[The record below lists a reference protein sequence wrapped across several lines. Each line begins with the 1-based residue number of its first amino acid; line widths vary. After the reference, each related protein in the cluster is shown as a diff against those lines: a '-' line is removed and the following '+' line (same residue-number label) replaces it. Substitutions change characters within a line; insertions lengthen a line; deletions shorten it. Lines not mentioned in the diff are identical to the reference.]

1 MLYTA
6 LSLHVKRVCV
16 IIHLD
21 LDCFFVSAER
31 TRIPELRGKPVVVC
45 KSGDNHIFST
55 HDSESVMTE
64 SVGGF
69 NGLMQHKKTFQG
81 FDKNA
86 WKNEFLDEKG
96 RVHGI
101 VIAKSYEAKKYGIKT
116 GTSLRDALLMCPS
129 LLIVSSD
136 HLFYQLLSTKLRAFL
151 ETKIPLL
158 EQYSIDEFWGDL
170 KGWVKEEETYTF
182 IAALQHEIWQRF
194 DLPISIG
201 ASSSK
206 WIAKLATD
214 FRKPYGLTIVPKSE
228 IASFVAPMPIA
239 TFPGI
244 GRVLQKK
251 FESYGIA
258 TLGEVLN
265 HARLVYTWGNIGK
278 DLIARIS
285 GQDNEPVIAKRDRRS
300 IGISR
305 NFHVIHNREEVLR
318 RAIILS
324 RHLSYTIAKL
334 DLHPTTY
341 YLYVRYDNG
350 ISSKSSQTLDRSFSE
365 TLYREWVG
373 EMLSS
378 LDIHP
383 QYGIV
388 HLGLALSNFIT
399 PSQTKTFSLLHVN
412 DDEKSKRLYE
422 KLTKLRDKY
431 GADIIRSGIE
441 KQDNKER

>member
-1 MLYTA
+1 M
-6 LSLHVKRVCV
+6 

-31 TRIPELRGKPVVVC
+31 TRTPFLKGKPVVVC
-45 KSGDNHIFST
+45 KSGDAKIFST
-55 HDSESVMTE
+55 LDSESVITE

-69 NGLMQHKKTFQG
+69 NGLMQHKKAFNG
-81 FDKNA
+81 FYQKA
-86 WKNEFLDEKG
+86 WKSEFMDEQG

-101 VIAKSYEAKKYGIKT
+101 VIAKSYEAKAYGIKT
-116 GTSLRDALLMCPS
+116 GTTLHDALAMCPK
-129 LLIVSSD
+129 LLIVPSD
-136 HLFYQLLSTKLRAFL
+136 HLFYQLLSTKLKTFL
-151 ETKIPLL
+151 QTKIPIL

-182 IAALQHEIWQRF
+182 IASLQQEILEKF

-214 FRKPYGLTIVPKSE
+214 FRKPYGLTLVPKHE
-228 IASFVAPMPIA
+228 IASFVSLMPIA

-244 GRVLQKK
+244 GRVLQKR

-258 TLGEVLN
+258 TLGEVLE
-265 HARLVYTWGNIGK
+265 HHKLVSAWGTIGK
-278 DLIARIS
+278 DLLARIS
-285 GQDNEPVIAKRDRRS
+285 GVDNEPVVTKRDRRS

-305 NFHVIHNREEVLR
+305 NFHVIQNRDEVLR

-341 YLYVRYDNG
+341 AFAIKYENG
-350 ISSKSSQTLDRSFSE
+350 ISSKASQTVDRAFSE
-365 TLYREWVG
+365 SMYRELVVQ
-373 EMLSS
+373 SFTT
-378 LDIHP
+378 LDTHP
-383 QYGIV
+383 HYGIHYLSLSV
-388 HLGLALSNFIT
+388 SNFVT
-399 PSQTKTFSLLHVN
+399 PTQTKTFSLLHAEV
-412 DDEKSKRLYE
+412 DEKSKRLCE

-431 GADIIRSGIE
+431 GVDIIRSGAE
-441 KQDNKER
+441 KQENSAD

>member
-1 MLYTA
+1 M
-6 LSLHVKRVCV
+6 

-31 TRIPELRGKPVVVC
+31 TRTPFLKGKPVVVC
-45 KSGDNHIFST
+45 KSSDAKIFST
-55 HDSESVMTE
+55 LDSESVMTE

-69 NGLMQHKKTFQG
+69 NGLIQHKKTFSS
-81 FDKNA
+81 FDNEA
-86 WKNEFLDEKG
+86 WKSEFMDEKG

-116 GTSLRDALLMCPS
+116 GTSLRDALAMCPK
-129 LLIVSSD
+129 LLIVPSD
-136 HLFYQLLSTKLRAFL
+136 HLFYQLLSTKLKAFL
-151 ETKIPLL
+151 QTKIPIL

-170 KGWVKEEETYTF
+170 KGWVKEEETYAF
-182 IAALQHEIWQRF
+182 VASLQKEILEKF

-214 FRKPYGLTIVPKSE
+214 FRKPYGLTLVPQHE
-228 IASFVAPMPIA
+228 IASFVSLMPIA

-258 TLGEVLN
+258 TLGEVLE
-265 HARLVYTWGNIGK
+265 HHKLVSAWGTIGK
-278 DLIARIS
+278 ELLARIS
-285 GQDNEPVIAKRDRRS
+285 GVDNEPVITKRDRRS

-305 NFHVIHNREEVLR
+305 NFHVIHNRDEVLR
-318 RAIILS
+318 RAIILA

-341 YLYVRYDNG
+341 YLYLRYENG
-350 ISSKSSQTLDRSFSE
+350 VSSKSSQTLDRSFSE
-365 TLYREWVG
+365 SLYREWVIQ
-373 EMLSS
+373 MFTT

-383 QYGIV
+383 HYGIL

-399 PSQTKTFSLLHVN
+399 PTQTKTFSLLHAEA
-412 DDEKSKRLYE
+412 DEKSKRLSE

-431 GADIIRSGIE
+431 GIDIIRSGAE
-441 KQDNKER
+441 KQENEKE

>member
-1 MLYTA
+1 M
-6 LSLHVKRVCV
+6 

-31 TRIPELRGKPVVVC
+31 TRTPFLKGKPVVVC
-45 KSGDNHIFST
+45 KSSDAKIFST
-55 HDSESVMTE
+55 LDSESVMTE

-69 NGLMQHKKTFQG
+69 NGLIQHKKTFSS
-81 FDKNA
+81 FDKEA
-86 WKNEFLDEKG
+86 WKSEFMDEKG

-116 GTSLRDALLMCPS
+116 GTSLRDALAMCPK
-129 LLIVSSD
+129 LLIVPSD
-136 HLFYQLLSTKLRAFL
+136 HLFYQLLSTKLKAFL
-151 ETKIPLL
+151 QTKIPIL

-170 KGWVKEEETYTF
+170 KGWVKEEETYAF
-182 IAALQHEIWQRF
+182 VASLQKEILEKF

-214 FRKPYGLTIVPKSE
+214 FRKPYGLTLVPQHE
-228 IASFVAPMPIA
+228 IASFVSLMPIA

-258 TLGEVLN
+258 TLGEVLE
-265 HARLVYTWGNIGK
+265 HHKLVSAWGTIGK
-278 DLIARIS
+278 ELLARIS
-285 GQDNEPVIAKRDRRS
+285 GVDNEPVITKRDRRS

-305 NFHVIHNREEVLR
+305 NFHVIHNRDEVLR
-318 RAIILS
+318 RAIILA

-341 YLYVRYDNG
+341 YLYLRYENG
-350 ISSKSSQTLDRSFSE
+350 VSSKSSQTLDRSFSE
-365 TLYREWVG
+365 SLYREWVIQ
-373 EMLSS
+373 MFTT

-383 QYGIV
+383 HYGIL

-399 PSQTKTFSLLHVN
+399 PTQTKTFSLLHAEA
-412 DDEKSKRLYE
+412 DEKSKRLSE

-431 GADIIRSGIE
+431 GIDIIRSGAE
-441 KQDNKER
+441 KQENEKE

>member
-1 MLYTA
+1 M
-6 LSLHVKRVCV
+6 

-31 TRIPELRGKPVVVC
+31 TRTPELKGKPVVVC
-45 KSGDNHIFST
+45 KSGDTKIFST
-55 HDSESVMTE
+55 QDSESVMTE

-69 NGLMQHKKTFQG
+69 NGLMQHKKAFHG
-81 FDKNA
+81 FDQNA
-86 WKNEFLDEKG
+86 WKSEFLDERG

-116 GTSLRDALLMCPS
+116 GTSLHDALAMCPK
-129 LLIVSSD
+129 LLIIPSD

-151 ETKIPLL
+151 ETKIPIL

-170 KGWVKEEETYTF
+170 KGWVKEEETHAF
-182 IAALQHEIWQRF
+182 MVSLQKEILEKF

-214 FRKPYGLTIVPKSE
+214 FRKPYGLTLVPKNE
-228 IASFVAPMPIA
+228 IASFVSLMPIA

-251 FESYGIA
+251 FERYGIA
-258 TLGEVLN
+258 TLGEVLE
-265 HARLVYTWGNIGK
+265 HAKLVLTWGTIGK

-285 GQDNEPVIAKRDRRS
+285 GVDNEPVVTKRDRRS

-305 NFHVIHNREEVLR
+305 NFHVVHNRDEVLR

-341 YLYVRYDNG
+341 YLYLRYENG

-365 TLYREWVG
+365 GMYRKWVVQ
-373 EMLSS
+373 MVAS
-378 LDIHP
+378 LDTHP
-383 QYGIV
+383 NYGV
-388 HLGLALSNFIT
+388 LHLGLALSNFIT
-399 PSQTKTFSLLHVN
+399 PTQTKTFSLLYAQA
-412 DDEKSKRLYE
+412 DEKSKRLSE

-431 GADIIRSGIE
+431 GADIIRSGAE
-441 KQDNKER
+441 KQENGAD

>member
-1 MLYTA
+1 M
-6 LSLHVKRVCV
+6 

-31 TRIPELRGKPVVVC
+31 TRTPFLKGKPVVVC
-45 KSGDNHIFST
+45 KSGDTKIFST

-69 NGLMQHKKTFQG
+69 NGLMQHKKAFHG
-81 FDKNA
+81 FDPNA
-86 WKNEFLDEKG
+86 WKNEFMDERG

-116 GTSLRDALLMCPS
+116 GTPLRDALAMCPK
-129 LLIVSSD
+129 LLIVPSD
-136 HLFYQLLSTKLRAFL
+136 HLFYQLLSTKLKVFL
-151 ETKIPLL
+151 QTKIPIF

-170 KGWVKEEETYTF
+170 KGWVKEEETHAF
-182 IAALQHEIWQRF
+182 IASLQHEILEKF

-214 FRKPYGLTIVPKSE
+214 FRKPYGLTLVPKEE
-228 IASFVAPMPIA
+228 IASFVALMPIA

-258 TLGEVLN
+258 TLGEVLE
-265 HARLVYTWGNIGK
+265 HHKLVSAWGTIGK
-278 DLIARIS
+278 DLLARIR
-285 GQDNEPVIAKRDRRS
+285 GVDNEPVVTKRDRRS

-305 NFHVIHNREEVLR
+305 NFHVIHNRDEVLR

-341 YLYVRYDNG
+341 AFAIKYENG
-350 ISSKSSQTLDRSFSE
+350 ISSKASQTVDRAFSE
-365 TLYREWVG
+365 NLYRELVVQ
-373 EMLSS
+373 SFAT
-378 LDIHP
+378 LDTHP
-383 QYGIV
+383 HYGI
-388 HLGLALSNFIT
+388 HYLSLAVSNFVT
-399 PSQTKTFSLLHVN
+399 PTQTKTFSLLHV
-412 DDEKSKRLYE
+412 DEDEKSKRLCE

-431 GADIIRSGIE
+431 GVDIIRSGAE
-441 KQDNKER
+441 KQENSLD

>member
-1 MLYTA
+1 M
-6 LSLHVKRVCV
+6 

-31 TRIPELRGKPVVVC
+31 TRIPELRGHPVVVC
-45 KSGDNHIFST
+45 KSGDNKIFST
-55 HDSESVMTE
+55 QDSESMMTE

-69 NGLMQHKKTFQG
+69 NGLLQHKKEFNG

-116 GTSLRDALLMCPS
+116 GTSLRDALAMCPK
-129 LLIVSSD
+129 LLIVPSD
-136 HLFYQLLSTKLRAFL
+136 HLFYQLLSTKLKAFL
-151 ETKIPLL
+151 QTKIPIL

-170 KGWVKEEETYTF
+170 KGWVKEEATYDFVASLQQEILET
-182 IAALQHEIWQRF
+182 F

-214 FRKPYGLTIVPKSE
+214 FNKPYGLTLVPKE
-228 IASFVAPMPIA
+228 KIASFVSLMPIES
-239 TFPGI
+239 FPGI
-244 GRVLQKK
+244 GRVLQQK
-251 FESYGIA
+251 FKSYGIA
-258 TLGEVLN
+258 TLGEVLE
-265 HARLVYTWGNIGK
+265 HRKLVSAWGTIGK

-285 GQDNEPVIAKRDRRS
+285 GVDNEAVVTKRDRRS

-334 DLHPTTY
+334 DLHPSTY
-341 YLYVRYDNG
+341 YVYIRYENG
-350 ISSKSSQTLDRSFSE
+350 ISSKISQTLDRSFSE
-365 TLYREWVG
+365 GVYREWVI
-373 EMLSS
+373 ETVSS
-378 LDIHP
+378 LDTHP
-383 QYGIV
+383 HYGIL

-399 PSQTKTFSLLHVN
+399 PTQTKTFSLLYAKE
-412 DDEKSKRLYE
+412 DEKSKRLSE

-431 GADIIRSGIE
+431 GADIIRSGAE
-441 KQDNKER
+441 KQENGSD

>member
-1 MLYTA
+1 M
-6 LSLHVKRVCV
+6 

-31 TRIPELRGKPVVVC
+31 TRTPFLKGKPVVVC
-45 KSGDNHIFST
+45 KSGDTQIFSIKDT
-55 HDSESVMTE
+55 QSLITE

-69 NGLMQHKKTFQG
+69 NGLIQHKKEFNG

-116 GTSLRDALLMCPS
+116 GTSLRDALAMCPK
-129 LLIVSSD
+129 LLIVPSD
-136 HLFYQLLSTKLRAFL
+136 HLFYQLLSTQLKAFL
-151 ETKIPLL
+151 QTKIPIL

-170 KGWVKEEETYTF
+170 KGWVKEEETHAF
-182 IAALQHEIWQRF
+182 MASIQKEILEKF

-214 FRKPYGLTIVPKSE
+214 FRKPYGLTLVPKNE
-228 IASFVAPMPIA
+228 IASFVASMPIES
-239 TFPGI
+239 FPGI

-251 FESYGIA
+251 FASYGIE
-258 TLGEVLN
+258 TLGEVLE
-265 HARLVYTWGNIGK
+265 HHKLVSGWGTIGK

-285 GQDNEPVIAKRDRRS
+285 GVDNEPVVTKRDRRS

-305 NFHVIHNREEVLR
+305 NFHVINNRDEVLR

-341 YLYVRYDNG
+341 YFYLRYENG
-350 ISSKSSQTLDRSFSE
+350 VSSKSSQTLDRSFSE
-365 TLYREWVG
+365 SVYREWVIQ
-373 EMLSS
+373 MFAT
-378 LDIHP
+378 LDTHSH
-383 QYGIV
+383 YGIL
-388 HLGLALSNFIT
+388 HLGLALSNFVT
-399 PSQTKTFSLLHVN
+399 PTQTKTFSLLHVEA
-412 DDEKSKRLYE
+412 DEKSKRLSE

-431 GADIIRSGIE
+431 GIDIIRSGVE
-441 KQDNKER
+441 KQENSVN

>member
-1 MLYTA
+1 M
-6 LSLHVKRVCV
+6 

-21 LDCFFVSAER
+21 LDCYFVSAER
-31 TRIPELRGKPVVVC
+31 TRTPFLKGKPVVVC
-45 KSGDNHIFST
+45 KSGDTQIFSVKDT
-55 HDSESVMTE
+55 QSLMTE

-69 NGLMQHKKTFQG
+69 NGLIQHKKAFNG

-86 WKNEFLDEKG
+86 WKSEFLDEKG

-116 GTSLRDALLMCPS
+116 GTSLHDALAMCPK
-129 LLIVSSD
+129 LLIVPSD
-136 HLFYQLLSTKLRAFL
+136 HLFYQLLSTNLKAFL
-151 ETKIPLL
+151 QTKIPIL

-170 KGWVKEEETYTF
+170 KGWVKEEQTHAF
-182 IAALQHEIWQRF
+182 MASLQKEILEKF

-214 FRKPYGLTIVPKSE
+214 FRKPYGLTVVPKNE
-228 IASFVAPMPIA
+228 IGSFVASMPIES
-239 TFPGI
+239 FPGI

-251 FESYGIA
+251 FASYGIE
-258 TLGEVLN
+258 TLGEVLE
-265 HARLVYTWGNIGK
+265 HHKLVSGWGTIGK
-278 DLIARIS
+278 DLLARIS
-285 GQDNEPVIAKRDRRS
+285 GVDNEPVITKRDRRS

-305 NFHVIHNREEVLR
+305 NFHLINNRDEVLR

-334 DLHPTTY
+334 GLYPTTY
-341 YLYVRYDNG
+341 YFYIRYENG

-365 TLYREWVG
+365 SLYREWIVQ
-373 EMLSS
+373 MFAT
-378 LDIHP
+378 LDTHP
-383 QYGIV
+383 HYGIL
-388 HLGLALSNFIT
+388 HLGLALSNFVT
-399 PSQTKTFSLLHVN
+399 PTQTKTFSLLHVEE
-412 DDEKSKRLYE
+412 DAKSKRLSE

-431 GADIIRSGIE
+431 GVDIIRSGAE
-441 KQDNKER
+441 KQNNHE

>member
-1 MLYTA
+1 M
-6 LSLHVKRVCV
+6 

-31 TRIPELRGKPVVVC
+31 TRIPELRDCPVVVC
-45 KSGDNHIFST
+45 KSGDTKIFST
-55 HDSESVMTE
+55 HDTESMMTE

-69 NGLMQHKKTFQG
+69 NGLMQHKKEFKG

-86 WKNEFLDEKG
+86 WKKEFLDEKG

-116 GTSLRDALLMCPS
+116 GTSLRDALVMCPR

-136 HLFYQLLSTKLRAFL
+136 HLFYQLLSTKLKAFL
-151 ETKIPLL
+151 QTKIPIL

-170 KGWVKEEETYTF
+170 KGWVKEEDTYAFMASLQKEILET
-182 IAALQHEIWQRF
+182 F

-214 FRKPYGLTIVPKSE
+214 FRKPYGLTLVPKDE
-228 IASFVAPMPIA
+228 IASFIA
-239 TFPGI
+239 TMPVASFPGI

-251 FESYGIA
+251 FASYGIE
-258 TLGEVLN
+258 TLGEVLEYQK
-265 HARLVYTWGNIGK
+265 LVSGWGTIGK
-278 DLIARIS
+278 DLLARIR
-285 GQDNEPVIAKRDRRS
+285 GVDNEPVITKRDRRS

-305 NFHVIHNREEVLR
+305 NFHVIINRDEVLR

-341 YLYVRYDNG
+341 FFALKYENG
-350 ISSKSSQTLDRSFSE
+350 ISSKVSQTLDRSFSE
-365 TLYREWVG
+365 TIYREWVVQ
-373 EMLSS
+373 SFKT
-378 LDIHP
+378 LDTHP
-383 QYGIV
+383 HYGI
-388 HLGLALSNFIT
+388 HYLSLAVSNFIT
-399 PSQTKTFSLLHVN
+399 PIQTKTFSLLHAE
-412 DDEKSKRLYE
+412 DDEKSKRLSE

-431 GADIIRSGIE
+431 GVDIIRSGVE
-441 KQDNKER
+441 KQENQR

>member
-1 MLYTA
+1 
-6 LSLHVKRVCV
+6 V

-31 TRIPELRGKPVVVC
+31 TRTPFLKGKPVVVC
-45 KSGDNHIFST
+45 KSSDAKIFST
-55 HDSESVMTE
+55 LDSESVMTE

-69 NGLMQHKKTFQG
+69 NGLIQHKKTFSS
-81 FDKNA
+81 FDKEA
-86 WKNEFLDEKG
+86 WKSEFMDEKG

-116 GTSLRDALLMCPS
+116 GTSLRDALAMCPK
-129 LLIVSSD
+129 LLIVPSD
-136 HLFYQLLSTKLRAFL
+136 HLFYQLLSTKLKVFL
-151 ETKIPLL
+151 QTKIPIL

-170 KGWVKEEETYTF
+170 KGWVKEEETYAF
-182 IAALQHEIWQRF
+182 VASLQKEILEKF

-214 FRKPYGLTIVPKSE
+214 FRKPYGLTLVPQHE
-228 IASFVAPMPIA
+228 IASFVSLMPIA

-258 TLGEVLN
+258 TLGEVLE
-265 HARLVYTWGNIGK
+265 HHKLVSAWGTIGK
-278 DLIARIS
+278 ELLARIS
-285 GQDNEPVIAKRDRRS
+285 GVDNEPVITKRDRRS

-305 NFHVIHNREEVLR
+305 NFHVIHNRDEVLR

-341 YLYVRYDNG
+341 HLYLRYENG
-350 ISSKSSQTLDRSFSE
+350 VSSKSSQTLDRSFSE
-365 TLYREWVG
+365 SLYREWVIQ
-373 EMLSS
+373 MFAT
-378 LDIHP
+378 LDIHSH
-383 QYGIV
+383 YGIL

-399 PSQTKTFSLLHVN
+399 PTQTKTFSLLHAEA
-412 DDEKSKRLYE
+412 DEKSKRLSE

-431 GADIIRSGIE
+431 GIDIIRSGAE
-441 KQDNKER
+441 KQENERE

>member
-1 MLYTA
+1 M
-6 LSLHVKRVCV
+6 

-31 TRIPELRGKPVVVC
+31 TRIPELRGHPVVVC
-45 KSGDNHIFST
+45 KSGDNKIFST
-55 HDSESVMTE
+55 LDSESMMTE

-69 NGLMQHKKTFQG
+69 NGLMQHKKEFNG

-86 WKNEFLDEKG
+86 WKSEFMDEKG

-116 GTSLRDALLMCPS
+116 GTSLRDALVMCPK
-129 LLIVSSD
+129 LLIVPSD
-136 HLFYQLLSTKLRAFL
+136 HLFYQLLSTKLKAFL
-151 ETKIPLL
+151 QTKIPIL

-170 KGWVKEEETYTF
+170 KGWVKEEATYDFVASLQQEILET
-182 IAALQHEIWQRF
+182 F

-214 FRKPYGLTIVPKSE
+214 FNKPYGLTLVPKE
-228 IASFVAPMPIA
+228 KIASFVSLMPIES
-239 TFPGI
+239 FPGI

-251 FESYGIA
+251 FKSYGIA
-258 TLGEVLN
+258 TLGEVLE
-265 HARLVYTWGNIGK
+265 HHKLVSAWGTIGK

-285 GQDNEPVIAKRDRRS
+285 GVDNEAVVTKRDRHS

-305 NFHVIHNREEVLR
+305 NFHVINNRDEVLR

-334 DLHPTTY
+334 ELYPTTY
-341 YLYVRYDNG
+341 YFAIKYENG
-350 ISSKSSQTLDRSFSE
+350 VSSKSSHTIDRSFSE
-365 TLYREWVG
+365 SMYRDVLIDTFKTL
-373 EMLSS
+373 
-378 LDIHP
+378 DTHP
-383 QYGIV
+383 HYGI
-388 HLGLALSNFIT
+388 HFLSLSLSNFVT
-399 PSQTKTFSLLHVN
+399 PRQTKTFSLLHVEV
-412 DDEKSKRLYE
+412 DEKSKRLSE

-431 GADIIRSGIE
+431 GVDIIRSGVE
-441 KQDNKER
+441 KQENER

>member
-1 MLYTA
+1 
-6 LSLHVKRVCV
+6 V

-31 TRIPELRGKPVVVC
+31 TRTPFLKGKPVVVC
-45 KSGDNHIFST
+45 KSSDAKIFST
-55 HDSESVMTE
+55 LDSESVMTE

-69 NGLMQHKKTFQG
+69 NGLIQHKKTFSS
-81 FDKNA
+81 FDKEA
-86 WKNEFLDEKG
+86 WKSEFMDEKG

-116 GTSLRDALLMCPS
+116 GTSLRDALAMCPK
-129 LLIVSSD
+129 LLIVPSD
-136 HLFYQLLSTKLRAFL
+136 HLFYQLLSTKLKVFL
-151 ETKIPLL
+151 QTRIPIL

-170 KGWVKEEETYTF
+170 KGWVKEEETYAF
-182 IAALQHEIWQRF
+182 VAFLQKEILEKF

-214 FRKPYGLTIVPKSE
+214 FRKPYGLTLVPQHE
-228 IASFVAPMPIA
+228 IASFVSLMPIA

-258 TLGEVLN
+258 TLGEVLE
-265 HARLVYTWGNIGK
+265 HHKLVSAWGTIGK
-278 DLIARIS
+278 ELLARIS
-285 GQDNEPVIAKRDRRS
+285 GVDNEPVITKRDRRS

-305 NFHVIHNREEVLR
+305 NFHVIHNRDEVLR

-341 YLYVRYDNG
+341 YLYLRYENG
-350 ISSKSSQTLDRSFSE
+350 VSSKSSQTLDRSFSE
-365 TLYREWVG
+365 SLYREWVIQ
-373 EMLSS
+373 MFAT
-378 LDIHP
+378 LDIHSH
-383 QYGIV
+383 YGIL

-399 PSQTKTFSLLHVN
+399 PTQTKTFSLLHAEA
-412 DDEKSKRLYE
+412 DEKSKRLSE

-431 GADIIRSGIE
+431 GIDIIRSGVE
-441 KQDNKER
+441 KQENERE

>member
-1 MLYTA
+1 M
-6 LSLHVKRVCV
+6 

-31 TRIPELRGKPVVVC
+31 TRTPFLKGKPVVVC
-45 KSGDNHIFST
+45 KSSDAKIFST
-55 HDSESVMTE
+55 LDSESVMTE

-69 NGLMQHKKTFQG
+69 NGLIQHKKTFSS
-81 FDKNA
+81 FDKEA
-86 WKNEFLDEKG
+86 WKSEFMDEKG

-116 GTSLRDALLMCPS
+116 GTSLRDALAMCPK
-129 LLIVSSD
+129 LLIVPSD
-136 HLFYQLLSTKLRAFL
+136 HLFYQLLSTKLKVFL
-151 ETKIPLL
+151 QTRIPIL

-170 KGWVKEEETYTF
+170 KGWVKEEETYAF
-182 IAALQHEIWQRF
+182 VAFLQKEILEKF

-214 FRKPYGLTIVPKSE
+214 FRKPYGLTLVPQHE
-228 IASFVAPMPIA
+228 IASFVSLMPIA

-258 TLGEVLN
+258 TLGEVLE
-265 HARLVYTWGNIGK
+265 HHKLVSAWGTIGK
-278 DLIARIS
+278 ELLARIS
-285 GQDNEPVIAKRDRRS
+285 GVDNEPVITKRDRRS

-305 NFHVIHNREEVLR
+305 NFHVIHNRDEVLR

-341 YLYVRYDNG
+341 YLYLRYENG
-350 ISSKSSQTLDRSFSE
+350 VSSKSSQTLDRSFSE
-365 TLYREWVG
+365 SLYREWVIQ
-373 EMLSS
+373 MFAT
-378 LDIHP
+378 LDIHSH
-383 QYGIV
+383 YGIL

-399 PSQTKTFSLLHVN
+399 PTQTKTFSLLHAEA
-412 DDEKSKRLYE
+412 DEKSKRLSE

-431 GADIIRSGIE
+431 GIDIIRSGVE
-441 KQDNKER
+441 KQENERE

>member
-1 MLYTA
+1 M
-6 LSLHVKRVCV
+6 

-31 TRIPELRGKPVVVC
+31 TRTPELRDCPVVVC
-45 KSGDNHIFST
+45 KSGDTKIFST
-55 HDSESVMTE
+55 QDSESMMTE

-69 NGLMQHKKTFQG
+69 NGLMQHKKVFNG

-86 WKNEFLDEKG
+86 WKKEFLDEQG

-116 GTSLRDALLMCPS
+116 GTSLRDALAMCPK
-129 LLIVSSD
+129 LRIVPSD
-136 HLFYQLLSTKLRAFL
+136 HLFYQLLSTKLKAFL
-151 ETKIPLL
+151 QTKIPIL

-170 KGWVKEEETYTF
+170 KGWIKEEDTYAF
-182 IAALQHEIWQRF
+182 MASLQKEILERF

-214 FRKPYGLTIVPKSE
+214 FRKPYGLTLVPQNE
-228 IASFVAPMPIA
+228 ILAFISSMPIA
-239 TFPGI
+239 SFPGI

-251 FESYGIA
+251 FASYGIE
-258 TLGEVLN
+258 TLGEVLK
-265 HARLVYTWGNIGK
+265 HQKLVSGWGTIGK
-278 DLIARIS
+278 DLLLRIS
-285 GQDNEPVIAKRDRRS
+285 GVDNEPVIAKRDRRS

-305 NFHVIHNREEVLR
+305 NFHVITNRDEVLR
-318 RAIILS
+318 RTIILS

-341 YLYVRYDNG
+341 FFAIKYENG
-350 ISSKSSQTLDRSFSE
+350 ISSKVSQTIDRSFSE
-365 TLYREWVG
+365 IMYREWVVQ
-373 EMLSS
+373 SFKT
-378 LDIHP
+378 LDSHP
-383 QYGIV
+383 HYGIH
-388 HLGLALSNFIT
+388 HLSLAVSNFIT
-399 PSQTKTFSLLHVN
+399 PTQTKTFSLLHAE
-412 DDEKSKRLYE
+412 DDEKSKRLSE

-431 GADIIRSGIE
+431 GVDIIRSGAE
-441 KQDNKER
+441 KQENER

>member
-1 MLYTA
+1 M
-6 LSLHVKRVCV
+6 

-31 TRIPELRGKPVVVC
+31 TRIPELRDKPVVVC
-45 KSGDNHIFST
+45 KSGDSKIFST

-69 NGLMQHKKTFQG
+69 NGLMQHKKAFHG

-86 WKNEFLDEKG
+86 WKSEFMDERG

-116 GTSLRDALLMCPS
+116 GTSLHDALAMCPK
-129 LLIVSSD
+129 LLIAPSD

-151 ETKIPLL
+151 QTKIPIL

-170 KGWVKEEETYTF
+170 KGWVKEEETYAF
-182 IAALQHEIWQRF
+182 MASLQKEILEKF

-214 FRKPYGLTIVPKSE
+214 FRKPYGLTLVPTNEIV
-228 IASFVAPMPIA
+228 SFVSLMPIA

-251 FESYGIA
+251 FASYGIEV
-258 TLGEVLN
+258 LGEVLE
-265 HARLVYTWGNIGK
+265 HRKLVSGWGNIGK
-278 DLIARIS
+278 DLLLRIS
-285 GQDNEPVIAKRDRRS
+285 GVDNEPVITKRDRRS

-305 NFHVIHNREEVLR
+305 NFNLIFNHDEVLR

-334 DLHPTTY
+334 DLQPTTY
-341 YLYVRYDNG
+341 FLAIKYENG
-350 ISSKSSQTLDRSFSE
+350 LSSKVSQTIDRSFSE
-365 TLYREWVG
+365 GMYRELVAKNFKA
-373 EMLSS
+373 
-378 LDIHP
+378 LDVHP
-383 QYGIV
+383 HYGIHFLSLSV
-388 HLGLALSNFIT
+388 SNFIT
-399 PSQTKTFSLLHVN
+399 PTQSKTFSLLHAEE
-412 DDEKSKRLYE
+412 DEKSKRLSE

-431 GADIIRSGIE
+431 GVDIVRSGVE
-441 KQDNKER
+441 KQEN

>member
-1 MLYTA
+1 M
-6 LSLHVKRVCV
+6 

-31 TRIPELRGKPVVVC
+31 TRMPELKDRPVVVC
-45 KSGDNHIFST
+45 KSGDTRIFST
-55 HDSESVMTE
+55 HDTESMMTE

-69 NGLMQHKKTFQG
+69 NGLMQHKKEFRG

-86 WKNEFLDEKG
+86 WKREFLDEKG

-116 GTSLRDALLMCPS
+116 GTSLRDALVMCPK
-129 LLIVSSD
+129 LLIVPSD
-136 HLFYQLLSTKLRAFL
+136 HLFYQLLSTKLKAFL
-151 ETKIPLL
+151 QTKIPIL

-170 KGWVKEEETYTF
+170 KGWVKEAETYAF
-182 IAALQHEIWQRF
+182 MASLQKEILETF

-214 FRKPYGLTIVPKSE
+214 FRKPYGLTLVPQNE
-228 IASFVAPMPIA
+228 IASFIA
-239 TFPGI
+239 TMPVASFPGI

-251 FESYGIA
+251 FASYGIE
-258 TLGEVLN
+258 TLGEVLE
-265 HARLVYTWGNIGK
+265 HHKLVSGWGTIGK
-278 DLIARIS
+278 DLLARIS
-285 GQDNEPVIAKRDRRS
+285 GVDNEPVMAKRDRRS

-305 NFHVIHNREEVLR
+305 NFHVINNRDEVLR

-341 YLYVRYDNG
+341 YFGIKYENG
-350 ISSKSSQTLDRSFSE
+350 ISSKASQTLDRSFSE
-365 TLYREWVG
+365 TMYREWVV
-373 EMLSS
+373 ESFKT
-378 LDIHP
+378 LDSHP
-383 QYGIV
+383 HYGIH
-388 HLGLALSNFIT
+388 HLSLAVSNFIT
-399 PSQTKTFSLLHVN
+399 PTQTKTFSLLHAL
-412 DDEKSKRLYE
+412 DDEKSKRLSE

-431 GADIIRSGIE
+431 GVDIIRSGSE
-441 KQDNKER
+441 KQENGK

>member
-1 MLYTA
+1 M
-6 LSLHVKRVCV
+6 

-31 TRIPELRGKPVVVC
+31 TRIPELRGHPVVVC
-45 KSGDNHIFST
+45 KSGDNKIFST
-55 HDSESVMTE
+55 QDSESMMTE

-69 NGLMQHKKTFQG
+69 NGLMQHKKEFKG

-116 GTSLRDALLMCPS
+116 GTSLRDALAMCPK
-129 LLIVSSD
+129 LLIVPSD
-136 HLFYQLLSTKLRAFL
+136 HLFYQLLSTKLKAFL
-151 ETKIPLL
+151 QTKIPIL

-170 KGWVKEEETYTF
+170 KGWVKEEATYDFVASLQQEILET
-182 IAALQHEIWQRF
+182 F

-214 FRKPYGLTIVPKSE
+214 FNKPYGLTLVPKE
-228 IASFVAPMPIA
+228 KITSFVSLMPIES
-239 TFPGI
+239 FPGI
-244 GRVLQKK
+244 GRVLQQK
-251 FESYGIA
+251 FKSYGIA
-258 TLGEVLN
+258 TLGEVLE
-265 HARLVYTWGNIGK
+265 HRKLVSAWGTIGK

-285 GQDNEPVIAKRDRRS
+285 GVDNEAVVTKRDRRS

-334 DLHPTTY
+334 DLHPSTY
-341 YLYVRYDNG
+341 YVYIRYENG
-350 ISSKSSQTLDRSFSE
+350 ISSKISQTLDRSFSE
-365 TLYREWVG
+365 GVYREWVI
-373 EMLSS
+373 ETISS
-378 LDIHP
+378 LDTHP
-383 QYGIV
+383 HYGIL

-399 PSQTKTFSLLHVN
+399 PTQTKTFSLLYAKE
-412 DDEKSKRLYE
+412 DEKSKRLSE

-431 GADIIRSGIE
+431 GADIIRSGAE
-441 KQDNKER
+441 KQENRQD

>member
-1 MLYTA
+1 M
-6 LSLHVKRVCV
+6 

-31 TRIPELRGKPVVVC
+31 TRTPFLKGKPVVVC
-45 KSGDNHIFST
+45 KSSDAKIFST
-55 HDSESVMTE
+55 LDSESVMTE

-69 NGLMQHKKTFQG
+69 NGLIQHKKTFSS
-81 FDKNA
+81 FDKEA
-86 WKNEFLDEKG
+86 WKSEFMDEKG

-116 GTSLRDALLMCPS
+116 GTSLRDALAMCPK
-129 LLIVSSD
+129 LLIVPSD
-136 HLFYQLLSTKLRAFL
+136 HLFYQLLSTKLKAFL
-151 ETKIPLL
+151 QTKIPIL

-170 KGWVKEEETYTF
+170 KGWVKEEATHAF
-182 IAALQHEIWQRF
+182 IASLQKEILEKF

-214 FRKPYGLTIVPKSE
+214 FRKPYGLTLVPQHE
-228 IASFVAPMPIA
+228 IASFISLMPIA

-258 TLGEVLN
+258 TLGEVLE
-265 HARLVYTWGNIGK
+265 HHKLVSAWGTIGK
-278 DLIARIS
+278 DLLARIS
-285 GQDNEPVIAKRDRRS
+285 GVDNEPVVTKRDRRS

-305 NFHVIHNREEVLR
+305 NFHVIHNRDEVLR

-341 YLYVRYDNG
+341 YLYLRYENG

-365 TLYREWVG
+365 GLYREWVVQ
-373 EMLSS
+373 MFSS
-378 LDIHP
+378 LDTHP
-383 QYGIV
+383 HYGIL

-399 PSQTKTFSLLHVN
+399 PSQTKTFSLLHVEE
-412 DDEKSKRLYE
+412 DEKSKRLSE

-431 GADIIRSGIE
+431 GIDIIRSGAE
-441 KQDNKER
+441 KQENEKE